1 MAGIS
6 NEEITEIRKKAD
18 IVEVIGSYINL
29 APQGKNYFGI
39 CPFHNDHSPSLS
51 VSREKQI
58 YKCFTCLASG
68 NVFTFVQNYENISF
82 IDICSTDVYIYAND
96 CNDTLIATISIDNI
110 NSFVVGEYNQFT
122 DIYEHEKDIVLFLK
136 QWENNSLKDIAK
148 SLMGV

>member
-51 VSREKQI
+51 VSRETQI

-82 IDICSTDVYIYAND
+82 IEAVKKVADKINYKLDIKDKIVNK
-96 CNDTLIATISIDNI
+96 
-110 NSFVVGEYNQFT
+110 NSKY
-122 DIYEHEKDIVLFLK
+122 YE
-136 QWENNSLKDIAK
+136 
-148 SLMGV
+148 LMD